1 VGDVGAEG
9 KGVELA
15 SEGYFLKDEIIVFV
29 LFVFEVNGN
38 KMVELGSKISN
49 FFSRDKFLTEIAFGF
64 GGFSFEG
71 LRGLNSHMIDMKLKI

>member
-1 VGDVGAEG
+1 MRDVGAEG
-9 KGVELA
+9 KRVELA
-15 SEGYFLKDEIIVFV
+15 SEGYFLKYEIIVFV

-49 FFSRDKFLTEIAFGF
+49 FLSRDNFFTETAFGF

-71 LRGLNSHMIDMKLKI
+71 L